1 MRTPFVVL
9 VAVALALLALP
20 LAGSGVAAAAIP
32 GQAAAAPRFLSTG
45 TAGLTLQ
52 EQPQD
57 PAPQADTKKKKKKKK
72 KAKAEESGD
81 APAPAD
87 GATKKEGVRMV
98 WKTGPSL
105 RIGKQARVDF
115 RALMQGDLRSSGQDL
130 EAAGGAFDLPRHQV
144 GVKGD
149 VLKVVEFE
157 VMKEVADGPWR
168 DVYVNVRP
176 LGAVQVQA
184 GKFKLPFSM
193 DQLTARRSLDFVY
206 RTLAGETLAP
216 NRDVGFMLHGQ
227 LWNRLVRYQV
237 GSFRGD
243 GENAPSLEPPPLL
256 PNEVPDTPS
265 KRSVAGRLRIR
276 PLSPLSVPK
285 YFETL
290 EIGAS
295 AMHSEVPEG
304 LNHLHGKTLFGTK
317 FFGRN
322 YYTNGARDRRSY
334 EASWTPGPI
343 SLRAEYLHVK
353 ELRLG
358 VGSGDETGI
367 DSDLPAMPATGW
379 YVSGTW
385 ALTGEKKESGIEP
398 RRPLLQGG
406 FGAIEVAARFE
417 ELRFGNVVAGEPA
430 SESPRAAS
438 TVTNAEQIFTL
449 GVNWYANR
457 FVKLQLNGIR
467 ETLEDPSTSP
477 IPGQPS
483 VWTVAFRLQLAM

>member
-1 MRTPFVVL
+1 MRTTSVL
-9 VAVALALLALP
+9 PVAVALSLLATP
-20 LAGSGVAAAAIP
+20 LAGSGLASASMPAHAARVASLPATP
-32 GQAAAAPRFLSTG
+32 TSQAQAP
-45 TAGLTLQ
+45 
-52 EQPQD
+52 D
-57 PAPQADTKKKKKKKK
+57 PPAQTDTKKKKKKKK
-72 KAKAEESGD
+72 NKAKAEEGAD
-81 APAPAD
+81 APAAAD
-87 GATKKEGVRMV
+87 EAGKKDGVRMV

-115 RALMQGDLRSSGQDL
+115 RALMQGDLRSSDQDL
-130 EAAGGAFDLPRHQV
+130 QAAGGAFDFPRHQL

-184 GKFKLPFSM
+184 GKFKIPFSM

-216 NRDVGFMLHGQ
+216 NRDVGFMVHGQ
-227 LWNRLVRYQV
+227 LWKRFVRYQV

-256 PNEVPDTPS
+256 PNELPDTPS
-265 KRSVAGRLRIR
+265 KRSVAGRVRVR
-276 PLSPLSVPK
+276 PLSPLAVPN

-334 EASWTPGPI
+334 EASWTPGPV
-343 SLRAEYLHVK
+343 SLRTEYLRVN

-358 VGSGDETGI
+358 VGSGDETGL
-367 DSDLPAMPATGW
+367 DNDLPAMPATGW

-398 RRPLLQGG
+398 RRPLFQGG
-406 FGAIEVAARFE
+406 FGAIEVAARYE
-417 ELRFGNVVAGEPA
+417 ELRFGKVVAGEPP
-430 SESPRAAS
+430 SESSRAAS

-467 ETLEDPSTSP
+467 EALEDPSTSP

-483 VWTVAFRLQLAM
+483 VWTVAFRLQFSM